1 MKDTLKRI
9 VRLATKLPLLAFY
22 RIKNLLW
29 DSPIRK
35 ATSWKEDLSNWY
47 LNLKEGLSNWY
58 LNLKE
63 GLSNWYLNLKNS
75 LKDSLWDSPIQ
86 KAASWREGVN
96 NWYLNKPV
104 WDWRTEE
111 YRHALHFMSDCRNIL
126 DVGCG
131 TGTFL
136 EEWSYAGKGI
146 DINRENVAYCQER
159 GLDVTIGSALDLP
172 FANNSFDG
180 VHCSHLMQVFMPDD
194 AASLIRE
201 LCRVVHDKGIIVITT
216 LNWFPRFFRHPENAR
231 PYPPDAILRLN
242 SLQSDVSSTSPM
254 YHSMPNIT
262 QEAIWLRRPPLIEF
276 KSTIPER
283 DMYLWRLNPLQ
294 MKYGVRKF
302 WEYEAF
308 TMKLRVHKG
317 DSASQQDSE

>member
-1 MKDTLKRI
+1 MRKTIKRI
-9 VRLATKLPLLAFY
+9 FPSAGKIFY
-22 RIKNLLW
+22 RARKFLW
-29 DSPIRK
+29 ISPIRK
-35 ATSWKEDLSNWY
+35 AASWKEDL
-47 LNLKEGLSNWY
+47 GNWY

-75 LKDSLWDSPIQ
+75 LRDSLWDSPIQ
-86 KAASWREGVN
+86 KAASWKEDVN

-111 YRHALHFMSDCRNIL
+111 YQHALNFMSECRDIL

-131 TGTFL
+131 TGTFM
-136 EEWSYAGKGI
+136 ENWSYASKGI
-146 DINRENVAYCQER
+146 DINPDNVAYCRER
-159 GLDVTIGSALDLP
+159 GLDVTVGSALDLP

-180 VHCSHLMQVFMPDD
+180 VHCSHLMQVFMPND

-201 LCRVVHDKGIIVITT
+201 LCRVVNDEGIIVITT
-216 LNWFPRFFRHPENAR
+216 LNWFPRFFRHPENVR

-242 SLQSDVSSTSPM
+242 SYQNGSTSPT
-254 YHSMPNIT
+254 YNNMPTFT
-262 QEAIWLRRPPLIEF
+262 QEAIWLRRPPLIEL

-283 DMYLWRLNPLQ
+283 EMYLWRLNPLQ

-308 TMKLRVHKG
+308 TIKLRVHKA

>member
-1 MKDTLKRI
+1 MKNTLKRI
-9 VRLATKLPLLAFY
+9 FRFATRLPFVAFYRVKNLLLLAFY
-22 RIKNLLW
+22 RVK
-29 DSPIRK
+29 
-35 ATSWKEDLSNWY
+35 DL
-47 LNLKEGLSNWY
+47 
-58 LNLKE
+58 
-63 GLSNWYLNLKNS
+63 
-75 LKDSLWDSPIQ
+75 LWDSPIQ
-86 KAASWREGVN
+86 KAAAWQEGLTNWYLNTPIWDPIKNFLWDSPIQKAISWREDLN
-96 NWYLNKPV
+96 SWYLNKPV
-104 WDWRTEE
+104 WDCRTEE
-111 YRHALHFMSDCRNIL
+111 YQHALNFMSGCHNIL

-146 DINRENVAYCQER
+146 DINPDNVAYCRKR
-159 GLDVTIGSALDLP
+159 GLDVTTGSALDLP
-172 FANNSFDG
+172 FASNSFDG

-194 AASLIRE
+194 AVSLIRE
-201 LCRVVHDKGIIVITT
+201 LCRVVHDEGVIVITT

-242 SLQSDVSSTSPM
+242 SLQSDASSTSPM
-254 YHSMPNIT
+254 YHGMPNIT

-283 DMYLWRLNPLQ
+283 EPYLWRLNPLQ

-302 WEYEAF
+302 WKYEAF

-317 DSASQQDSE
+317 DSASQQDSG